1 MKTTLSILFCSILL
15 TFFSGCSKDS
25 DPENEMPS
33 LTTGE
38 ATNIGRKSATISGSV
53 TVPAAS
59 EVRDCGF
66 MYSTVSTL
74 PDADSK
80 TVGITLQGAS
90 NTYTVTLTDLTPNTK
105 YYYCLYANSGYTKTR
120 SSVRD
125 FTTAADGTPAL
136 ESSTSVSATETS
148 LTLASRIV
156 DDGGSNIQKFGFAYK
171 QSGTGEAEKLVETTH
186 KESDG
191 RYTFTITGLAAET
204 SYDVRAFA
212 TNARGTGYGEPITLV
227 TSAPETPLLQAEAG
241 EPGSTSI
248 EVSAKLKNEND
259 LAAGITEVGFCWSK
273 EKEDPGMEDN
283 KTIGQLNGNEFSIVI
298 KDLAPETKYYLRAYA
313 VNKRTKVGY
322 SNVITFTTIKS
333 AEPKLDVTT
342 AATVEETSVVLRSKI
357 TDNGG
362 HDVIKFGFAYKVGN
376 EGTETQKEVPVS
388 ELKEDGSFQ
397 FTLTG
402 LSPETTY
409 EIRAFAVNSVGTGY
423 GEGCT
428 ITTLAQ
434 KAPQVSLETGTPEA
448 HSVSVTGIIQS
459 AGGTSSVVREVGFC
473 WSTTPT
479 PTIADNK
486 KTATLDG
493 VSFSAAISGLK
504 AETKYYIRAYAIN
517 EAKVG
522 YSDVAEVTTA
532 VSDEPDIDDN
542 VSPDKNN

>member
-1 MKTTLSILFCSILL
+1 MKTKVLLYVSSLLLLFV
-15 TFFSGCSKDS
+15 GCSKDS
-25 DPENEMPS
+25 TPENEMPS
-33 LTTGE
+33 LATGD
-38 ATNIGRKSATISGSV
+38 ATGIGRKSATISGSISI
-53 TVPAAS
+53 PESS
-59 EVRDCGF
+59 EVKDCGF

-74 PDADSK
+74 PDAESK
-80 TVGITLQGAS
+80 TVSITLKGSS
-90 NTYTVTLTDLTPNTK
+90 NTYVTTLTDLTPNTK

-125 FTTAADGTPAL
+125 FTTAADGIPAL
-136 ESSTSVSATETS
+136 EASTSISATETS
-148 LTLASRIV
+148 LTLASKIV
-156 DDGGSNIQKFGFAYK
+156 DDGGSNIQRFGFAYK
-171 QSGTGEAEKLVETTH
+171 ESGTGDAEKLVEAPH
-186 KESDG
+186 KEGDG
-191 RYTFTITGLAAET
+191 RYTFTITGLIAET
-204 SYDVRAFA
+204 SYDIRGFA
-212 TNARGTGYGEPITLV
+212 TNTKGTGYGEPITLV

-241 EPGSTSI
+241 EPGSTFI

-259 LAAGITEVGFCWSK
+259 LTAGITEVGFCWSK
-273 EKEDPGMEDN
+273 EKEEPGMEDN
-283 KTIGQLNGNEFSIVI
+283 KTISQLNEKGFSSVI
-298 KDLAPETKYYLRAYA
+298 KELAPETKYYLRAYA
-313 VNKRTKVGY
+313 INKRTKVGY
-322 SNVITFTTIKS
+322 SNVITFTTTKS
-333 AEPKLDVTT
+333 VEPKLDVTT
-342 AATVEETSVVLRSKI
+342 AVTVEETSIVLKSKI

-362 HDVIKFGFAYKVGN
+362 HNIIKFGFAYKVGN

-402 LSPETTY
+402 LSSETTY

-423 GEGCT
+423 GEGCA

-434 KAPQVSLETGTPEA
+434 KAPQLSLETGTPGA

-486 KTATLDG
+486 KTVILDG
-493 VSFSAAISGLK
+493 VSFSTVISELK
-504 AETKYYIRAYAIN
+504 AETKYYIRAYAVN
-517 EAKVG
+517 EAKIG
-522 YSDVAEVTTA
+522 YSDVVEVTTA